1 MSQAALT
8 LVEQLASRLD
18 AKEQLALMEHLA
30 ANLRRGSTPSLPRSL
45 YGIWRDRFPDDLDID
60 AILTDIRSDW
70 QRDAR

>member
-18 AKEQLALMEHLA
+18 VEEQLALMEHLA
-30 ANLRRGSTPSLPRSL
+30 ANLRRGATRPLPRNL

-60 AILTDIRSDW
+60 SVLKEIRSDW